1 MKKLL
6 NTLYVTTNGAYLA
19 KEGESVIVRV
29 EHKTKLRVPIHAL
42 GSIVC
47 FGQVSVS
54 PYLMAFCGK
63 QNVAITFLSVYGRF
77 LARVEGPTTGNVL
90 LRREQYRRSDDLYAA
105 SEISRTMVMGKIAN
119 ARTVL
124 QRAMRDHAD
133 KQDDTGISDAIKR
146 QGYYLRRLKQ
156 KCDLD
161 VIRGIEGE
169 ASKTYFSVFNNLITA
184 QKDDFV
190 FAGRNR
196 RPPTDKVNCLLSF
209 LYTLLAHD
217 LRGAAEAVGLDPQVG
232 FLHRDRPGRPSL
244 ALDLMEEFRAP
255 FADRIALSLIN
266 RQQLQ
271 AKDFEKSASGGVIMK
286 DDARKKLLVAYQERK
301 QDEMIHPFLGE
312 KVKIGIIFLLQA
324 KFLARHLRGDLDGYP
339 PCFWK

>member
-6 NTLYVTTNGAYLA
+6 NTLYVTTEDAYLA

-29 EHKTKLRVPIHAL
+29 EHKTKLRIPIHAL
-42 GSIVC
+42 GSIIC
-47 FGQVSVS
+47 FGNVSVS

-63 QNVAITFLSVYGRF
+63 QNVVISFLSQYGRF

-90 LRREQYRRSDDLYAA
+90 LRREQYRRSENIDTAA
-105 SEISRTMVMGKIAN
+105 DIARAMVIGKIAN
-119 ARTVL
+119 ARAVL
-124 QRAMRDHAD
+124 RRAVRDHSE
-133 KQDDTGISDAIKR
+133 KQNDSSINDATVR
-146 QGYYLRRLKQ
+146 LRHYLHRLKN

-161 VIRGIEGE
+161 TIRGIEGE
-169 ASKTYFSVFNNLITA
+169 ASKTYFGVFDNLITS

-190 FAGRNR
+190 FNGRNR
-196 RPPTDKVNCLLSF
+196 RPPTDNVNCLLSF

-255 FADRIALSLIN
+255 FADRLALSLIN
-266 RQQLQ
+266 RRQLQ
-271 AKDFEKSASGGVIMK
+271 ARDFDKNASGGVVMN
-286 DDARKKLLVAYQERK
+286 DAARKKLLIAYQERK
-301 QDEMIHPFLGE
+301 QDEFTHPFLGE
-312 KVKIGIIFLLQA
+312 KVKVGILFLLQA
-324 KFLARHLRGDLDGYP
+324 KLLARHLRGDLDGYP
-339 PCFWK
+339 TCFWK